1 MHRHISHSLNSTDLY
16 RSLKSSS
23 EIFFWWGGGCVVI
36 WVYSSSEEFGF
47 NARIMENLLLLQ
59 SPVADSMKGSE
70 QKPASSAFSP
80 SLLPE
85 EENEGFEPTVKR

>member
-1 MHRHISHSLNSTDLY
+1 
-16 RSLKSSS
+16 
-23 EIFFWWGGGCVVI
+23 
-36 WVYSSSEEFGF
+36 
-47 NARIMENLLLLQ
+47 MENLLLLQ